1 MRNLKVWQKLA
12 LMGVIFLIPFAV
24 VTMKM
29 VSAVDTLGVEFA
41 AQQLRGLDY
50 TEPALTLVK
59 DLQQHRDVASI
70 VLNGDS
76 GYRGRLDGVRV
87 DVEKDLA
94 ALDEL
99 DRRFGAE
106 LRTS

>member
-29 VSAVDTLGVEFA
+29 VSAIDTLGVEFA
-41 AQQLRGLDY
+41 AQELRGLEF
-50 TEPALTLVK
+50 TGPALTLVK

-94 ALDEL
+94 ALDE
-99 DRRFGAE
+99 R
-106 LRTS
+106 